1 MPAWKND
8 SKNIKKNKNLIK
20 LIFYDFKKRNKR
32 IRKQF
37 KTKSDF
43 MLTKEAKAELEK
55 QQYRVIGSHS
65 AVKICGWT
73 KNSLRGKGVCYKQK
87 FYGIKSHQC
96 MQMTTSLSCA
106 NRCTFCWRGY
116 KAPVSKKWKWKI
128 DEPEFILDGSIKEQK
143 KLLSGFKGFKDVKM
157 NLWNESNEVKHAALS
172 LNGEPIIYPK
182 INELIELMNKNGIS
196 TFLVTNAQYPEQIK
210 KLKPITQLYI
220 SLDAPNKKLLK
231 KVDLPLFSDYWERL
245 NKSLKAMKKKK
256 ERTAIRLT
264 LIKGINDAEEKN
276 YAELIKKAEPDFI
289 EVKAYMFVGESRKR
303 LEEKNMPS
311 HKEVKDFTIKLKKF
325 LPEYE
330 IASEHKPSRVVL
342 LAKKSFKKKGK
353 WFTWID
359 FKKWNKLVQGKKKF
373 NSKDY
378 LSPIK

>member
-1 MPAWKND
+1 MLNND
-8 SKNIKKNKNLIK
+8 AVK
-20 LIFYDFKKRNKR
+20 
-32 IRKQF
+32 
-37 KTKSDF
+37 
-43 MLTKEAKAELEK
+43 ELEK
-55 QQYRVIGSHS
+55 QQYRVIGKHS

-73 KNSLRGKGVCYKQK
+73 KNSLRGKGECYKQK

-106 NRCTFCWRGY
+106 NRCVFCWRGY
-116 KAPVSKKWKWKI
+116 KAPVSKTWKWEI
-128 DEPEFILDGSIKEQK
+128 DKPEFILEGSLEQQK

-157 NLWNESNEVKHAALS
+157 NLWNESNEVRHAALS

-182 INELIELMNKNGIS
+182 INELIDLMNEKGIS

-231 KVDLPLFSDYWERL
+231 EIDLPLFSDYWERL
-245 NKSLKAMKKKK
+245 NKSLKYMKQKKQ
-256 ERTAIRLT
+256 RTAIRIT
-264 LIKGINDAEEKN
+264 AIKGINMIEPEN
-276 YAELIKKAEPDFI
+276 YAKLIKKAEPDFI

-303 LEEKNMPS
+303 LKEENMPA
-311 HKEVKDFTIKLKKF
+311 HKEVKKFSKELNEF

-330 IASEHKPSRVVL
+330 ICAEHKSSRVVL
-342 LAKKSFKKKGK
+342 LAKKKMKKKGK

-359 FKKWNKLVQGKKKF
+359 FKKYHELVLKKENF
-373 NSKDY
+373 ESKDY
-378 LSPIK
+378 LMKTPEKNLMK